1 MAENDGMG
9 MRPWE
14 RVVVIASPACF
25 LLLWFPL
32 ASLFKC
38 GLDQHSHTELPL
50 EQGWNNN
57 NTSASLSW

>member
-1 MAENDGMG
+1 MG
-9 MRPWE
+9 K
-14 RVVVIASPACF
+14 VVVIASAACF

-38 GLDQHSHTELPL
+38 GLDQRSHTELPL